1 MSSSFLFVIV
11 HHFRVKDLENQLH
24 KEEQRIDVIKKNA
37 EKEIRRLSEL
47 YEILVVTL
55 DFQVS
60 RIL

>member
-1 MSSSFLFVIV
+1 MIV
-11 HHFRVKDLENQLH
+11 QHFRVKDLENQLH

-37 EKEIRRLSEL
+37 EKEIRRLSEQ

>member
-1 MSSSFLFVIV
+1 MIV

-24 KEEQRIDVIKKNA
+24 KEEQRIEVIKKNA
-37 EKEIRRLSEL
+37 EKEIRRLSEQ